1 MRPVTER
8 AQTWMVS
15 GETLRNVK
23 WKTELESKRAEVN
36 QYIACHIQKRF
47 SKWWQLKVKKMHVFY
62 RCNQSPYLTHIHCSS
77 RMTPGLTQGLGGSG
91 DNFWQMKTSPSP
103 PRRAEQQ
110 QAHPEDC
117 CACWRVLAVPSQETP
132 LLLTSIDSASANAFK
147 MQWICHLLPNSSP
160 GCGTSPASSQTTL
173 ETGWYRGYRLTIQL
187 PVLRIGLQSRTL
199 AVLGKFMVSWAEGD
213 VTNMFRKDQKKM
225 SALFFY
231 LSF

>member
-77 RMTPGLTQGLGGSG
+77 RMTPGLTQRLGGSG
-91 DNFWQMKTSPSP
+91 VNFWQMKTSPSP
-103 PRRAEQQ
+103 PEEQSSSKHTVRTAVHAGGIWQCPARRPHCYWPPLIQHQQ
-110 QAHPEDC
+110 MHSKCNEFVTSCPILA
-117 CACWRVLAVPSQETP
+117 LAVG
-132 LLLTSIDSASANAFK
+132 
-147 MQWICHLLPNSSP
+147 HLLPAHKP
-160 GCGTSPASSQTTL
+160 HWRQVD
-173 ETGWYRGYRLTIQL
+173 TGDI
-187 PVLRIGLQSRTL
+187 
-199 AVLGKFMVSWAEGD
+199 D
-213 VTNMFRKDQKKM
+213 
-225 SALFFY
+225 
-231 LSF
+231 